1 MDRREHLRGLEAY
14 LLSRVLGQPD
24 AVTRVSRALQAAEF
38 GLNDTGRRPRASF
51 LFMGP
56 SGIGKTSTT
65 KAMNEYLFG
74 VERLTMLFMNEYKRA
89 DDVDDLVKAIRTGVI
104 DHPEGTT
111 FLFDEIEKA
120 HKDVIDVF
128 ISLLDEGEITDA
140 DGSRISIAGSYVVL
154 TSNIGAARWGEM
166 EQTKYSV
173 MEQFAFESARK
184 ILRPELFNRLTE
196 VIVFRPLSI
205 ETQIAILDQAL
216 QDKLRFLER
225 KLGLDKLSIEK
236 RVEAHLLRKCFTQ
249 TGGAR
254 RLREELNRQLNIAVL
269 PWAFEGKAPV
279 EGRFYADPKRDQLE
293 LR

>member
-14 LLSRVLGQPD
+14 LLSRVLGQAD
-24 AVTRVSRALQAAEF
+24 AVARVSRALQAAEF

-65 KAMNEYLFG
+65 KALNEYLFG
-74 VERLTMLFMNEYKRA
+74 AARLTMLFMNEYKRA
-89 DDVDDLVKAIRTGVI
+89 DDVDGLVKAIRAAL

-140 DGSRISIAGSYVVL
+140 DGSRISIASSYVVM
-154 TSNIGAARWGEM
+154 TSNIGAARWGQM

-184 ILRPELFNRLTE
+184 TLRPELFNRLTE

-216 QDKLRFLER
+216 QDKLRFLEPR
-225 KLGLDKLSIEK
+225 LGKLSIGE
-236 RVEAHLLRKCFTQ
+236 RVQAHLLRKCFTQ
-249 TGGAR
+249 SGGAR

-269 PWAFEGKAPV
+269 PWAFEGKLPV
-279 EGRFYADPKRDQLE
+279 EGRFYTDPKRDQLE

>member
-14 LLSRVLGQPD
+14 LLSRVLGQAD
-24 AVTRVSRALQAAEF
+24 AVARVSRALQAAEF

-65 KAMNEYLFG
+65 KALNEYLFG
-74 VERLTMLFMNEYKRA
+74 AARLTMLFMNEYKRA
-89 DDVDDLVKAIRTGVI
+89 DDVDGLVKAIRAALI

-140 DGSRISIAGSYVVL
+140 DGSRISIASSYVVM
-154 TSNIGAARWGEM
+154 TSNIGAARWGQM

-173 MEQFAFESARK
+173 MEQCAFESARK
-184 ILRPELFNRLTE
+184 TLRPELFNRLTE

-216 QDKLRFLER
+216 QDKLRFLEPR
-225 KLGLDKLSIEK
+225 LGKLSIGE
-236 RVEAHLLRKCFTQ
+236 RVQAHLLRKCFTQ
-249 TGGAR
+249 SGGAR

-269 PWAFEGKAPV
+269 PWAFEGKLPV
-279 EGRFYADPKRDQLE
+279 EGRFYTDPKRDQLE

>member
-14 LLSRVLGQPD
+14 LLSRVLGQAD
-24 AVTRVSRALQAAEF
+24 ALARVSRALQAAEF
-38 GLNDTGRRPRASF
+38 GLNYTAGRPRASF

-65 KAMNEYLFG
+65 KGFTEYLFG
-74 VERLTMLFMNEYKRA
+74 PARLTMLFMNELKRA
-89 DDVDDLVKAIRTGVI
+89 DDVDGLVKAIRAAVI
-104 DHPEGTT
+104 AHPKGTT

-128 ISLLDEGEITDA
+128 ISLLDEGAITDA
-140 DGSRISIAGSYVVL
+140 DGSRISIADSYVVM
-154 TSNIGAARWGEM
+154 TSNIGAARWGQM

-184 ILRPELFNRLTE
+184 ILRPELFNRLSE

-205 ETQIAILDQAL
+205 ETQIAILNQAL
-216 QDKLRFLER
+216 QDKLRFLEPMLG
-225 KLGLDKLSIEK
+225 KLAIGE
-236 RVEAHLLRKCFTQ
+236 RVQAHLLRKCFTQ

-269 PWAFEGKAPV
+269 PWAFEGKQPV
-279 EGRFYADPKRDQLE
+279 EGRFYTDPKMDQLV

>member
-14 LLSRVLGQPD
+14 LLSRVLGQAD
-24 AVTRVSRALQAAEF
+24 AVARVSRALQAAEF
-38 GLNDTGRRPRASF
+38 GLNDTGQRPRASF

-65 KAMNEYLFG
+65 KALNEYLFG
-74 VERLTMLFMNEYKRA
+74 AARLTMLFMNEYKRA
-89 DDVDDLVKAIRTGVI
+89 DDVDGLVKAIRAALI

-140 DGSRISIAGSYVVL
+140 DGSRISIASSYVVM
-154 TSNIGAARWGEM
+154 TSNIGAARWGQM

-184 ILRPELFNRLTE
+184 TLRPELFNRLTE

-216 QDKLRFLER
+216 QDKLRFLEPR
-225 KLGLDKLSIEK
+225 LGKLSIGE
-236 RVEAHLLRKCFTQ
+236 RVQAHLLRKCFTQ
-249 TGGAR
+249 SGGAR

-269 PWAFEGKAPV
+269 PWAFEGKLPV
-279 EGRFYADPKRDQLE
+279 EGRFYTDPKRDQLE

>member
-14 LLSRVLGQPD
+14 LLSKVLGQAD
-24 AVTRVSRALQAAEF
+24 AVARVSRALQAAEF

-65 KAMNEYLFG
+65 KALNEYLFG
-74 VERLTMLFMNEYKRA
+74 AARLTMLFMNEYKRA
-89 DDVDDLVKAIRTGVI
+89 DDVDGLVKAIRAALI
-104 DHPEGTT
+104 EHPEGTT

-140 DGSRISIAGSYVVL
+140 DGSRISIASSYVVM
-154 TSNIGAARWGEM
+154 TSNIGAARWGQM

-184 ILRPELFNRLTE
+184 MLRPELFNRLSE

-216 QDKLRFLER
+216 QDKLRFLEPR
-225 KLGLDKLSIEK
+225 LGKLSIGE
-236 RVEAHLLRKCFTQ
+236 RVQAHLLRKCFTQ

-269 PWAFEGKAPV
+269 PWAFEGKLPV
-279 EGRFYADPKRDQLE
+279 EGRFYTDPKRDQLE

>member
-14 LLSRVLGQPD
+14 LLSKVLGQAD
-24 AVTRVSRALQAAEF
+24 AVARVSRALQAAEF

-65 KAMNEYLFG
+65 KALNEYLFG

-89 DDVDDLVKAIRTGVI
+89 DDVDGLVKAIRAALI
-104 DHPEGTT
+104 EHPEGTT

-140 DGSRISIAGSYVVL
+140 DGSRISIASSYVVM
-154 TSNIGAARWGEM
+154 TSNIGAARWGQM

-184 ILRPELFNRLTE
+184 ILRPELFNRLSE

-216 QDKLRFLER
+216 QDKLRFLEPR
-225 KLGLDKLSIEK
+225 LGKLSIGE
-236 RVEAHLLRKCFTQ
+236 RVQAHLLRKCFTQ

-269 PWAFEGKAPV
+269 PWAFEGKLPV
-279 EGRFYADPKRDQLE
+279 EGRFYTDPKLDQLE

>member
-14 LLSRVLGQPD
+14 LLSKVLGQAD
-24 AVTRVSRALQAAEF
+24 AVARVSRALQAAEF
-38 GLNDTGRRPRASF
+38 GLNDTAGRPRGSF

-56 SGIGKTSTT
+56 SGVGKTSTT
-65 KAMNEYLFG
+65 KGMNEYLFG
-74 VERLTMLFMNEYKRA
+74 AARLTMLYMNEYKRA
-89 DDVDDLVKAIRTGVI
+89 DDVDGLVKAIRAALI
-104 DHPEGTT
+104 EHPEGTT

-140 DGSRISIAGSYVVL
+140 DGSRISIASSYVVM
-154 TSNIGAARWGEM
+154 TSNIGAARWGQM

-184 ILRPELFNRLTE
+184 ILRPELFNRLSE

-216 QDKLRFLER
+216 QDKLRFLEPR
-225 KLGLDKLSIEK
+225 LGKLSIGE
-236 RVEAHLLRKCFTQ
+236 RVQAHLLRKCFTQ

-269 PWAFEGKAPV
+269 PWAFEGKLPV
-279 EGRFYADPKRDQLE
+279 EGRFYTDPKRDQLE